1 MKDGWL
7 CDSILNT
14 THKPSPMST
23 APAFSPG
30 PCTTRGP
37 VVGSF
42 LRWTRELLYEQ
53 CSDHM
58 TENMP
63 SSVILGSRPKI
74 SRIFLYSSSVR
85 LCCAKSSLMS
95 TVLVFISPYT
105 SQRQR
110 FFLKISTCARFV
122 ATQARWIA
130 LPRAKLFGN
139 GLRC

>member
-1 MKDGWL
+1 MNEGWL
-7 CDSILNT
+7 CDSILKT

-37 VVGSF
+37 VVGNF

-53 CSDHM
+53 CSDHI

-74 SRIFLYSSSVR
+74 STIFLYSSSVR
-85 LCCAKSSLMS
+85 LCCERRSLILA
-95 TVLVFISPYT
+95 VFVFIFPYT

-110 FFLKISTCARFV
+110 FFFKISTCARLV
-122 ATQARWIA
+122 ATKTR
-130 LPRAKLFGN
+130 
-139 GLRC
+139 

>member
-7 CDSILNT
+7 CDSILKT
-14 THKPSPMST
+14 THRPSPMST

-58 TENMP
+58 TENIP
-63 SSVILGSRPKI
+63 SSVIFGSRPKI

-85 LCCAKSSLMS
+85 LCCARSSLRS
-95 TVLVFISPYT
+95 AVFVLMDSYT
-105 SQRQR
+105 SQRQC
-110 FFLKISTCARFV
+110 L
-122 ATQARWIA
+122 
-130 LPRAKLFGN
+130 L
-139 GLRC
+139 LRIRT